1 MKKRNYFEIL
11 NLSLDPLETNVDNAL
26 ARLKQCTAEWSSAPQ
41 DDVLRK
47 TWMEA
52 VPEMEKVL
60 SNPQS
65 LQKQAEEALKNE
77 QKRVRNFLQN
87 AAVDGQISRVIF
99 RNICNNVQLEID
111 SVSSLADELGIVISS
126 QAVDKSCKALRVP
139 PQPANGH
146 PVYLISASRD
156 IQKLKC
162 CLEAAGKASIYEY
175 LNCKNSLSPEQLLK
189 INSDK
194 SREPNK
200 GGSAN
205 NPINTIKVEIT
216 TIGAKY
222 FKNEESKKRY
232 DYAWR
237 GQEICERVF
246 AAFPNYVEGSP
257 GTISPIYYTRLYDTL
272 CAEGLDAADAQW
284 LVYRRCC
291 QGKDKVP
298 FPWQEQFTECS
309 KCKSRNEANS
319 SRCSQCGELFRI
331 MCPKCGKPIHASSP
345 QCRQCGTY
353 FDAARKVYESLEK
366 CGNSLK
372 GSSEEL
378 DTAQKEI
385 QGILRTYPDY
395 VPARALLDELGKAR
409 TAKLLDTLEPPVIKS
424 VRASGKELEIVWLKA
439 RHQGNELDRLP
450 DANGTPINYMLR
462 RKRNGIPVSPD
473 DGEELGGGAASP
485 CTDKLAKPGVEYG
498 YAVFAVVNKRILKGL
513 AGGKGMVLPEA
524 DFHVSM
530 GDGSARLTW
539 CALPEG
545 WSATLIRR
553 EGGEPE
559 SINDGT
565 RLPVD
570 GGSNSFHDTGLTNGR
585 EYGYLLVLYGSG
597 HELTAHG
604 SGTPQLP
611 PPRLE
616 LDQWNYKC
624 LGTDIR
630 IHWELPSGADEVRW
644 MVSDKVP
651 ITPGSIVTANRFKTV
666 GETDKDAQVTI
677 LREINLCG
685 KFLIPLVIKGDTALI
700 CTGRHGGLQN
710 LRLRRNPGRIYLQ
723 WTWPEGCSEVT
734 IVYGNKSFVENPD
747 DLNANE
753 IRTSKRNGS
762 EQAHELIIPVM
773 EDKDYY
779 FSVFMQV
786 GHTSSS
792 SWSAPRNVYSPA
804 PGGGNRVNCR
814 IAKRGQGWV
823 FEVKSKKGIPA
834 MEVRCAR
841 RVFPLSRQDGKKAL
855 AVEASGQSRASVSI
869 PDNMVATGNCFMPF
883 VSEDSHYDLIFNR
896 KSLSIE

>member
-26 ARLKQCTAEWSSAPQ
+26 DRLKQCTAEWSSAPQ

-52 VPEMEKVL
+52 VPEMEKAL

-87 AAVDGQISRVIF
+87 AAVDGQISRAIF

-111 SVSSLADELGIVISS
+111 SVSSLADEQGIVISS
-126 QAVDKSCKALRVP
+126 QAVDKSCKALSVP

-205 NPINTIKVEIT
+205 NPVNTIKVEIT

-272 CAEGLDAADAQW
+272 CAEGLDSTDAQW

-298 FPWQEQFTECS
+298 FPWQEQFTECP

-331 MCPKCGKPIHASSP
+331 MCPKCGKFIQASSSK
-345 QCRQCGTY
+345 CHCGTR

-366 CGNSLK
+366 CGNSLR
-372 GSSEEL
+372 GSSKEL

-385 QGILRTYPDY
+385 QGILRSFPDY
-395 VPARALLDELGKAR
+395 VPARKLLDELGKAK
-409 TAKLLDTLEPPVIKS
+409 TVKLLDTLEPPSIKS
-424 VRASGKELEIVWLKA
+424 VRASGKALEIVWIKA

-462 RKRNGIPVSPD
+462 RKRNGIPVGPD
-473 DGEELGGGAASP
+473 DGEALGGSAASP

-530 GDGSARLTW
+530 GDGRARLTW
-539 CALPEG
+539 CALPAG
-545 WSATLIRR
+545 WSAALIRK

-585 EYGYLLVLYGSG
+585 QYGYLLVLRGSG
-597 HELTAHG
+597 HELTARA

-611 PPRLE
+611 PPILE
-616 LDQWNYKC
+616 PDQWNYKC
-624 LGTDIR
+624 LGTDIH

-644 MVSDKVP
+644 MISDKMP
-651 ITPGSIVTANRFKTV
+651 IAPGSIVTANRFKTV
-666 GETDKDAQVTI
+666 GETDKGAQVTI

-734 IVYGNKSFVENPD
+734 VAYGNKSFAENPD
-747 DLNANE
+747 DLNVNE
-753 IRTSKRNGS
+753 IRTCKRNGF

-786 GHTSSS
+786 GSMSSS

-834 MEVRCAR
+834 MEIRCAR

-855 AVEASGQSRASVSI
+855 AVEASGQSRVSVPI
-869 PDNMVATGNCFMPF
+869 PDNMVAAGNCFMPF
-883 VSEDSHYDLIFNR
+883 VSGDSHYDLIFNR
-896 KSLSIE
+896 KSLSME

>member
-11 NLSLDPLETNVDNAL
+11 NLSLDPLETNVNNAL
-26 ARLKQCTAEWSSAPQ
+26 ARLKQCAAEWSSAPQ

-52 VPEMEKVL
+52 VPEMEKIL

-65 LQKQAEEALKNE
+65 LLSQAEEALANE
-77 QKRVRNFLQN
+77 QKRVKQFLQN
-87 AAVDGQISRVIF
+87 AAIDGQISKAIF
-99 RNICNNVQLEID
+99 RNICNNVQLEIN
-111 SVSSLADELGIVISS
+111 SVSSLADELGIVIHS
-126 QAVDKSCKALRVP
+126 QMVDKPCKALSVP
-139 PQPANGH
+139 PKPANSH
-146 PVYLISASRD
+146 PVHLISASRD

-162 CLEAAGKASIYEY
+162 CLEAVGKSSIYEY
-175 LNCKNSLSPEQLLK
+175 LNCKKFLSSEQLLK

-194 SREPNK
+194 SNEPNK

-205 NPINTIKVEIT
+205 NPVNTIRVEIT

-222 FKNEESKKRY
+222 FKNEESRKRY

-272 CAEGLDAADAQW
+272 CGEGLDSTDAQW

-298 FPWQEQFTECS
+298 FPWQEQFTECP
-309 KCKSRNEANS
+309 KCKSKNKADSNQ
-319 SRCSQCGELFRI
+319 CSQCGELFRI
-331 MCPKCGKPIHASSP
+331 MCPKCGKFIHASSP
-345 QCRQCGTY
+345 KCHCGTR

-366 CGNSLK
+366 YGNSLK
-372 GSSEEL
+372 GNSEEL

-385 QGILRTYPDY
+385 QGVLRSFPDY
-395 VPARALLDELGKAR
+395 VPACVLLDELGKVR
-409 TAKLLDTLEPPVIKS
+409 TAKLLETLEPPAIKS
-424 VRASGKELEIVWLKA
+424 VRASGKALEIVWIKA

-473 DGEELGGGAASP
+473 DGEALGGSVASP
-485 CTDKLAKPGVEYG
+485 CTDKLAKSGVEYG

-513 AGGKGMVLPEA
+513 AGGKGMILPEA

-539 CALPEG
+539 CALPAG
-545 WSATLIRR
+545 WSAALIRK
-553 EGGEPE
+553 EGEEPE

-585 EYGYLLVLYGSG
+585 QYGYLLVLYGSG
-597 HELTAHG
+597 HELTARG
-604 SGTPQLP
+604 SGTPQRLP
-611 PPRLE
+611 SRLE

-624 LGTDIR
+624 QGTNIH

-644 MVSDKVP
+644 MVSDKMPVA
-651 ITPGSIVTANRFKTV
+651 PGSIVTANRFKTV

-685 KFLIPLVIKGDTALI
+685 KFLIPLVIKGDTSLI

-723 WTWPEGCSEVT
+723 WIWPEGCSEVT
-734 IVYGNKSFVENPD
+734 VAYGNKSFAENPD
-747 DLNANE
+747 DLNAKE
-753 IRTSKRNGS
+753 IRACTRNGS

-773 EDKDYY
+773 ENKDYY
-779 FSVFMQV
+779 FSVFMLV
-786 GHTSSS
+786 ERTSSS

-814 IAKRGQGWV
+814 IAKRSQGWV
-823 FEVKSKKGIPA
+823 FEVKSRKGIPA

-855 AVEASGQSRASVSI
+855 AVEASGQSRASVPI
-869 PDNMVATGNCFMPF
+869 PDNMVAAGNCFMPF
-883 VSEDSHYDLIFNR
+883 VSGDSYHNLIFNR
-896 KSLSIE
+896 KSLSME

>member
-1 MKKRNYFEIL
+1 M
-11 NLSLDPLETNVDNAL
+11 
-26 ARLKQCTAEWSSAPQ
+26 
-41 DDVLRK
+41 
-47 TWMEA
+47 
-52 VPEMEKVL
+52 
-60 SNPQS
+60 
-65 LQKQAEEALKNE
+65 
-77 QKRVRNFLQN
+77 
-87 AAVDGQISRVIF
+87 
-99 RNICNNVQLEID
+99 
-111 SVSSLADELGIVISS
+111 
-126 QAVDKSCKALRVP
+126 
-139 PQPANGH
+139 
-146 PVYLISASRD
+146 
-156 IQKLKC
+156 
-162 CLEAAGKASIYEY
+162 
-175 LNCKNSLSPEQLLK
+175 
-189 INSDK
+189 
-194 SREPNK
+194 
-200 GGSAN
+200 
-205 NPINTIKVEIT
+205 
-216 TIGAKY
+216 
-222 FKNEESKKRY
+222 
-232 DYAWR
+232 
-237 GQEICERVF
+237 
-246 AAFPNYVEGSP
+246 
-257 GTISPIYYTRLYDTL
+257 
-272 CAEGLDAADAQW
+272 
-284 LVYRRCC
+284 
-291 QGKDKVP
+291 
-298 FPWQEQFTECS
+298 
-309 KCKSRNEANS
+309 
-319 SRCSQCGELFRI
+319 
-331 MCPKCGKPIHASSP
+331 
-345 QCRQCGTY
+345 
-353 FDAARKVYESLEK
+353 
-366 CGNSLK
+366 
-372 GSSEEL
+372 
-378 DTAQKEI
+378 
-385 QGILRTYPDY
+385 
-395 VPARALLDELGKAR
+395 
-409 TAKLLDTLEPPVIKS
+409 
-424 VRASGKELEIVWLKA
+424 
-439 RHQGNELDRLP
+439 
-450 DANGTPINYMLR
+450 
-462 RKRNGIPVSPD
+462 
-473 DGEELGGGAASP
+473 
-485 CTDKLAKPGVEYG
+485 EYG

-545 WSATLIRR
+545 WSA
-553 EGGEPE
+553 
-559 SINDGT
+559 
-565 RLPVD
+565 
-570 GGSNSFHDTGLTNGR
+570 NGR

>member
-1 MKKRNYFEIL
+1 
-11 NLSLDPLETNVDNAL
+11 
-26 ARLKQCTAEWSSAPQ
+26 
-41 DDVLRK
+41 
-47 TWMEA
+47 
-52 VPEMEKVL
+52 
-60 SNPQS
+60 
-65 LQKQAEEALKNE
+65 
-77 QKRVRNFLQN
+77 
-87 AAVDGQISRVIF
+87 
-99 RNICNNVQLEID
+99 
-111 SVSSLADELGIVISS
+111 
-126 QAVDKSCKALRVP
+126 
-139 PQPANGH
+139 
-146 PVYLISASRD
+146 
-156 IQKLKC
+156 
-162 CLEAAGKASIYEY
+162 
-175 LNCKNSLSPEQLLK
+175 
-189 INSDK
+189 
-194 SREPNK
+194 
-200 GGSAN
+200 
-205 NPINTIKVEIT
+205 
-216 TIGAKY
+216 
-222 FKNEESKKRY
+222 
-232 DYAWR
+232 
-237 GQEICERVF
+237 
-246 AAFPNYVEGSP
+246 
-257 GTISPIYYTRLYDTL
+257 
-272 CAEGLDAADAQW
+272 
-284 LVYRRCC
+284 
-291 QGKDKVP
+291 
-298 FPWQEQFTECS
+298 
-309 KCKSRNEANS
+309 
-319 SRCSQCGELFRI
+319 

-545 WSATLIRR
+545 WSATLIRK

>member
-52 VPEMEKVL
+52 VPEMEKAL

-87 AAVDGQISRVIF
+87 AAVDGQISRAIF

-111 SVSSLADELGIVISS
+111 SVSSLADEQGIVISS
-126 QAVDKSCKALRVP
+126 QAVDKSCKALSVP

-205 NPINTIKVEIT
+205 NPVNTIKVEIT

-272 CAEGLDAADAQW
+272 CAEGLDSTDAQW

-298 FPWQEQFTECS
+298 FPWQEQFTECP

-331 MCPKCGKPIHASSP
+331 MCPKCGKFIQASSSK
-345 QCRQCGTY
+345 CHCGTR

-366 CGNSLK
+366 CGNSLR
-372 GSSEEL
+372 GSSKEL

-385 QGILRTYPDY
+385 QGILRSFPDY
-395 VPARALLDELGKAR
+395 VPARKLLDELGKAK
-409 TAKLLDTLEPPVIKS
+409 TVKLLDTLEPPSIKS
-424 VRASGKELEIVWLKA
+424 VRASGKALEIVWIKA

-462 RKRNGIPVSPD
+462 RKRNGIPFGPD
-473 DGEELGGGAASP
+473 DGEALGGSAASP

-530 GDGSARLTW
+530 GDGRARLTW
-539 CALPEG
+539 CALPAG
-545 WSATLIRR
+545 WSAALIRK

-585 EYGYLLVLYGSG
+585 QYGYLLVLRGSG
-597 HELTAHG
+597 HELTARA

-611 PPRLE
+611 PPILE
-616 LDQWNYKC
+616 PDQWNYKC
-624 LGTDIR
+624 LGTDIH

-644 MVSDKVP
+644 MISDKMP
-651 ITPGSIVTANRFKTV
+651 IAPGSIVTANRFKTV
-666 GETDKDAQVTI
+666 GETDKGAQVTI

-734 IVYGNKSFVENPD
+734 VAYGNKSFAENPD
-747 DLNANE
+747 DLNVNE
-753 IRTSKRNGS
+753 IRTCKRNGF

-786 GHTSSS
+786 GSMSSS

-834 MEVRCAR
+834 MEIRCAR

-855 AVEASGQSRASVSI
+855 AVEASGQSRVSVPI
-869 PDNMVATGNCFMPF
+869 PDNMVAAGNCFMPF
-883 VSEDSHYDLIFNR
+883 VSGDSHYDLIFNR
-896 KSLSIE
+896 KSLSME

>member
-545 WSATLIRR
+545 WSATLIRK

-792 SWSAPRNVYSPA
+792 SWSAPRNVYSSRS
-804 PGGGNRVNCR
+804 GRR
-814 IAKRGQGWV
+814 EQG
-823 FEVKSKKGIPA
+823 E
-834 MEVRCAR
+834 
-841 RVFPLSRQDGKKAL
+841 L
-855 AVEASGQSRASVSI
+855 
-869 PDNMVATGNCFMPF
+869 PD
-883 VSEDSHYDLIFNR
+883 S
-896 KSLSIE
+896 

>member
-52 VPEMEKVL
+52 VPEMEKAL

-65 LQKQAEEALKNE
+65 LQKQTEEALKNE

-87 AAVDGQISRVIF
+87 AAVDGQISRAIF

-111 SVSSLADELGIVISS
+111 SVSSLADEQGIVISS
-126 QAVDKSCKALRVP
+126 QAVDKSCKALSVP

-205 NPINTIKVEIT
+205 NPVNTIKVEIT

-272 CAEGLDAADAQW
+272 CAEGLDSTDAQW

-298 FPWQEQFTECS
+298 FPWQEQFTECP

-331 MCPKCGKPIHASSP
+331 MCPKCGKFIQASSSK
-345 QCRQCGTY
+345 CHCGTR

-366 CGNSLK
+366 CGNSLR
-372 GSSEEL
+372 GSSKEL

-385 QGILRTYPDY
+385 QGILRSFPDY
-395 VPARALLDELGKAR
+395 VPARKLLDELGKAK
-409 TAKLLDTLEPPVIKS
+409 TVKLLDTLEPPSIKS
-424 VRASGKELEIVWLKA
+424 VRASGKALEIVWIKA

-462 RKRNGIPVSPD
+462 RKRNGIPVGPD
-473 DGEELGGGAASP
+473 DGEALGGSAASP

-530 GDGSARLTW
+530 GDGRARLTW
-539 CALPEG
+539 CALPAG
-545 WSATLIRR
+545 WSAALIRK

-585 EYGYLLVLYGSG
+585 QYGYLLVLRDSG
-597 HELTAHG
+597 HELTARA

-611 PPRLE
+611 PPILE
-616 LDQWNYKC
+616 PDQWNYKC
-624 LGTDIR
+624 LGTDIH

-644 MVSDKVP
+644 MISDKMP
-651 ITPGSIVTANRFKTV
+651 IAPGSIVTANRFKTV
-666 GETDKDAQVTI
+666 GETDKGAQVTI

-734 IVYGNKSFVENPD
+734 VAYGNKSFAENPD
-747 DLNANE
+747 DLNVNE
-753 IRTSKRNGS
+753 IRTCKRNGF

-786 GHTSSS
+786 GSMSSS

-834 MEVRCAR
+834 MEIRCAR

-855 AVEASGQSRASVSI
+855 AVEASGQSRVSVPI
-869 PDNMVATGNCFMPF
+869 PDNMVAAGNCFMPF
-883 VSEDSHYDLIFNR
+883 VSGDSHYDLIFNR
-896 KSLSIE
+896 KSLSME

>member
-11 NLSLDPLETNVDNAL
+11 NLSLDPLEINVDNAL

-545 WSATLIRR
+545 WSATLIRK

>member
-52 VPEMEKVL
+52 VPEMEKAL

-87 AAVDGQISRVIF
+87 AAVDGQISRAIF

-111 SVSSLADELGIVISS
+111 SVSSLADEQGIVISS
-126 QAVDKSCKALRVP
+126 QAVDKSCKALSVP

-205 NPINTIKVEIT
+205 NPVNTIKVEIT

-272 CAEGLDAADAQW
+272 CAEGLDSTDAQW

-298 FPWQEQFTECS
+298 FPWQEQFTECP

-331 MCPKCGKPIHASSP
+331 MCPKCGKFIQASSSK
-345 QCRQCGTY
+345 CHCGTR

-366 CGNSLK
+366 CGNSLR
-372 GSSEEL
+372 GSSKEL

-385 QGILRTYPDY
+385 QGILRSFPDY
-395 VPARALLDELGKAR
+395 VPARKLLDELGKAK
-409 TAKLLDTLEPPVIKS
+409 TVKLLDTLEPPSIKS
-424 VRASGKELEIVWLKA
+424 VRASGKALEIVWIKA

-462 RKRNGIPVSPD
+462 RKRNGIPVGPD
-473 DGEELGGGAASP
+473 DGEALGGSAASP

-530 GDGSARLTW
+530 GDGRARVTW
-539 CALPEG
+539 CALPAG
-545 WSATLIRR
+545 
-553 EGGEPE
+553 
-559 SINDGT
+559 
-565 RLPVD
+565 
-570 GGSNSFHDTGLTNGR
+570 
-585 EYGYLLVLYGSG
+585 
-597 HELTAHG
+597 
-604 SGTPQLP
+604 
-611 PPRLE
+611 
-616 LDQWNYKC
+616 
-624 LGTDIR
+624 
-630 IHWELPSGADEVRW
+630 
-644 MVSDKVP
+644 
-651 ITPGSIVTANRFKTV
+651 
-666 GETDKDAQVTI
+666 
-677 LREINLCG
+677 
-685 KFLIPLVIKGDTALI
+685 
-700 CTGRHGGLQN
+700 
-710 LRLRRNPGRIYLQ
+710 
-723 WTWPEGCSEVT
+723 
-734 IVYGNKSFVENPD
+734 
-747 DLNANE
+747 
-753 IRTSKRNGS
+753 
-762 EQAHELIIPVM
+762 
-773 EDKDYY
+773 
-779 FSVFMQV
+779 
-786 GHTSSS
+786 
-792 SWSAPRNVYSPA
+792 
-804 PGGGNRVNCR
+804 
-814 IAKRGQGWV
+814 
-823 FEVKSKKGIPA
+823 
-834 MEVRCAR
+834 
-841 RVFPLSRQDGKKAL
+841 
-855 AVEASGQSRASVSI
+855 
-869 PDNMVATGNCFMPF
+869 
-883 VSEDSHYDLIFNR
+883 
-896 KSLSIE
+896 